1 MTMAIMMLESVK
13 ARLSFVF
20 AIVQINIIFSNI
32 PNQASEV
39 TSQSSP
45 LLKDGSILTSEEAMY
60 VCNVSKS

>member
-1 MTMAIMMLESVK
+1 MTMAIMMLESAK

-20 AIVQINIIFSNI
+20 AIVHINIIFSNI

>member
-1 MTMAIMMLESVK
+1 MPLAIMMLESVK

-20 AIVQINIIFSNI
+20 AIVKINIIFSNI
-32 PNQASEV
+32 SNPASEV